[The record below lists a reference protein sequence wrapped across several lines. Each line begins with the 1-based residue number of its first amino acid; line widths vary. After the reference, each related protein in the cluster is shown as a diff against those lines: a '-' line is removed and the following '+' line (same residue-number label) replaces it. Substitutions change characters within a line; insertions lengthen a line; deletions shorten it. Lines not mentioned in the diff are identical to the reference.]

1 MYRIAELIFNN
12 LILIIIILIIVYIVK
27 VYKELN
33 EKRQKIENK
42 FEKVLNAYLSSK
54 IEEARQTTNRIEET
68 YPREDEAKT
77 EIDRLLVTIN
87 KGITGTINDKVE
99 TSNAINKFKLSK
111 KIDLERYPQLKELDK
126 LGTFTEEDMDSIDN
140 GVAIARKEYNALAF
154 QYNEKA
160 SGFPIQYFV
169 KLLRLNSH
177 YVIFDPPKSKAYE
190 ENYEVFEEE
199 TPELNS
205 ITSLNRQIPKEEPAK
220 VEEETPVVET
230 KIDHSNNILKPT
242 FDIGINENAEHSD
255 DN

>member
-1 MYRIAELIFNN
+1 MYRIVELIFNN
-12 LILIIIILIIVYIVK
+12 IILIIVILIILYIIK

-33 EKRQKIENK
+33 DKKKKIQEK
-42 FEKVLNAYLSSK
+42 FDKVLDSYLSAK
-54 IEEARQTTNRIEET
+54 IEEARETTNRIQAT

-77 EIDRLLVTIN
+77 EIDRLLMTIN

-99 TSNAINKFKLSK
+99 TSNAINKFKLNK
-111 KIDLERYPQLKELDK
+111 QIDLEKYSELKELSK

-140 GVAIARKEYNALAF
+140 GVAIARREYNALAF
-154 QYNEKA
+154 QYNEK
-160 SGFPIQYFV
+160 SGGFPTQFIV
-169 KLLRLNSH
+169 KLLKLNSH

-205 ITSLNRQIPKEEPAK
+205 ITSLNQQQPKEEVPIKTEEPKK
-220 VEEETPVVET
+220 VEV

-242 FDIGINENAEHSD
+242 FDVSINENSEKSD
-255 DN
+255 N

>member
-1 MYRIAELIFNN
+1 MYRIVELIFNN
-12 LILIIIILIIVYIVK
+12 IILIIVILIIVYIVK

-33 EKRQKIENK
+33 DKKKKIQEK
-42 FEKVLNAYLSSK
+42 FDKVLDSYLSTK
-54 IEEARQTTNRIEET
+54 IEEARETTNRIQAT

-77 EIDRLLVTIN
+77 EIDRLLMTIN

-99 TSNAINKFKLSK
+99 TSNAINKFKLNK
-111 KIDLERYPQLKELDK
+111 QIDLEKYSELKELSK

-140 GVAIARKEYNALAF
+140 GVAIARREYNALAF

-160 SGFPIQYFV
+160 GGFPTQFIV
-169 KLLRLNSH
+169 KLLKLNSH

-205 ITSLNRQIPKEEPAK
+205 ITSLNQQQPKEEAPVK
-220 VEEETPVVET
+220 TEEPKKMEV

-242 FDIGINENAEHSD
+242 FDVSINENSEKSD
-255 DN
+255 N

>member
-1 MYRIAELIFNN
+1 MYRIFELIFNN
-12 LILIIIILIIVYIVK
+12 ILLIIVILIGIYIYK
-27 VYKELN
+27 VYKDLN
-33 EKRQKIENK
+33 DKKKKIQEK
-42 FEKVLNAYLSSK
+42 FDKVLDTYLSSK
-54 IEEARQTTNRIEET
+54 IEEAKETTNRITAT

-77 EIDRLLVTIN
+77 EIDRLLMTIN

-99 TSNAINKFKLSK
+99 TSNAINKFKLNK
-111 KIDLERYPQLKELDK
+111 KIDLERYPELKELSK

-140 GVAIARKEYNALAF
+140 GVALARREYNALAF

-160 SGFPIQYFV
+160 GGFPIQYIV

-205 ITSLNRQIPKEEPAK
+205 ITSLNQKTI
-220 VEEETPVVET
+220 VEEEPVKKEVPKET
-230 KIDHSNNILKPT
+230 EVKIDHSNNILKPT
-242 FDIGINENAEHSD
+242 FTVSIDENTEKSD
-255 DN
+255 N

>member
-1 MYRIAELIFNN
+1 MYGIFELIFNN
-12 LILIIIILIIVYIVK
+12 LLLIIVILVVIYIVK

-33 EKRQKIENK
+33 DKKKKIQEK
-42 FEKVLNAYLSSK
+42 FDKVLDTYLSSK
-54 IEEARQTTNRIEET
+54 IEEAKETTNRIKAA

-77 EIDRLLVTIN
+77 EIDRLLMTIN

-99 TSNAINKFKLSK
+99 TSNAINKFKLNK
-111 KIDLERYPQLKELDK
+111 NIDLEKYPELKELSK

-140 GVAIARKEYNALAF
+140 GVALARREYNALAF

-160 SGFPIQYFV
+160 GGFPIQYIV
-169 KLLRLNSH
+169 KLLRLTPN

-205 ITSLNRQIPKEEPAK
+205 ITSLNQKTTS
-220 VEEETPVVET
+220 EEEVTKKEPLKENEI

-242 FDIGINENAEHSD
+242 FTVNTEENTEKSD
-255 DN
+255 N